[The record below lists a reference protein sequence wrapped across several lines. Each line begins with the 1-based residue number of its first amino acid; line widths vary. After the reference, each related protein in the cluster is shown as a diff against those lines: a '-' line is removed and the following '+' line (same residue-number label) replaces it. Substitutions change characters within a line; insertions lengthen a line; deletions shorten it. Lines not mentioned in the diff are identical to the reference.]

1 MEQVISAVDAQ
12 SKFGKI
18 LETVGQS
25 GQETV
30 IQRNNQPVAVL
41 ISYRQYRQFLAF
53 QRQAEIQKER
63 FAIYDEIR
71 ARNPDAAPQDVIA
84 DVAEAVTAIRAA

>member
-18 LETVGQS
+18 LKTVGQS
-25 GQETV
+25 GKETV

-53 QRQAEIQKER
+53 QR
-63 FAIYDEIR
+63 
-71 ARNPDAAPQDVIA
+71 
-84 DVAEAVTAIRAA
+84 